1 VGSTRVRTQMSAQLA
16 ALGYAFV
23 PGPSGDPSDFVLRQ
37 TADGHTTE
45 G

>member
-1 VGSTRVRTQMSAQLA
+1 VRTQMSAQLA